1 MIINRLNFQKW
12 HFLLTIGGL
21 GLECGLFTNIKSE
34 SLLGGFGKGEK
45 VGEFRTFE
53 EARLKTYKQ
62 LHTEFPEKDIDIL
75 DMKDENGK
83 YFLIEIVIG
92 FAKWVFIPEEK
103 H

>member
-1 MIINRLNFQKW
+1 MDFVVDYW
-12 HFLLTIGGL
+12 WAFLGVWVVYKYQVRI
-21 GLECGLFTNIKSE
+21 FT
-34 SLLGGFGKGEK
+34 GGFGKGEK

-62 LHTEFPEKDIDIL
+62 LHEEFPEKDIDIL

-83 YFLIEIVIG
+83 YFLIEIAIG